1 MHNFE
6 VHSNESACRKSGPL
20 MLDQVRS
27 QLSKQ
32 DNHYKEDRNK
42 NERVNQRKQREKKIN
57 LGPFS
62 VS

>member
-42 NERVNQRKQREKKIN
+42 NERVNQRKQ
-57 LGPFS
+57 
-62 VS
+62 